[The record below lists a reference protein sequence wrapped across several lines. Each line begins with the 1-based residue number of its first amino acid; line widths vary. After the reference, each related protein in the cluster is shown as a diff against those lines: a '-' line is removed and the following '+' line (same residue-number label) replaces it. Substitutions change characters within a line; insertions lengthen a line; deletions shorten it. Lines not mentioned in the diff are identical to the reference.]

1 MVLEDGVEI
10 AGMDGL
16 MGDSPGSAYPLDAAE
31 VVDAWRK
38 SKPSI
43 VLSAGETVE
52 VLSDE
57 LLHAATGRR
66 QNHRGEAFRPH
77 ESALCMNRQSL

>member
-1 MVLEDGVEI
+1 MLEDGVEI
-10 AGMDGL
+10 AGMGGL
-16 MGDSPGSAYPLDAAE
+16 MGDSLGSAYPLDAAE

-52 VLSDE
+52 VCRMNSFMLQPDEDKIIAENLSAY
-57 LLHAATGRR
+57 LKAH
-66 QNHRGEAFRPH
+66 
-77 ESALCMNRQSL
+77 SA